1 MFAVARHGDQ
11 PVGVRLADQVIGTG
25 DYHLAVLAQDAPFT
39 VAQNT
44 HPATFIGFAD
54 LGIKAGNDGFPRF
67 VDTAP
72 ELAGLHPG
80 HAVVERPGHRKLRSH
95 DRPACGIYI
104 APQPFGLLHG
114 GQSVVET
121 PGIGITAFDDQPSR
135 PVDIPQRPTPS
146 LISSTAARLSFT
158 DPTSAY
164 LAVRCSNVRPHET
177 SVATVRKIAGVS

>member
-1 MFAVARHGDQ
+1 MPQRVDKSPLAAVGFVAQHHAAAVVRPGITVLEIGNIGEETRQHFAPVGAEEAMFAVARHGDQ

-80 HAVVERPGHRKLRSH
+80 HAVVERPGHRKLRS
-95 DRPACGIYI
+95 PA
-104 APQPFGLLHG
+104 
-114 GQSVVET
+114 
-121 PGIGITAFDDQPSR
+121 
-135 PVDIPQRPTPS
+135 
-146 LISSTAARLSFT
+146 
-158 DPTSAY
+158 
-164 LAVRCSNVRPHET
+164 
-177 SVATVRKIAGVS
+177 VSI